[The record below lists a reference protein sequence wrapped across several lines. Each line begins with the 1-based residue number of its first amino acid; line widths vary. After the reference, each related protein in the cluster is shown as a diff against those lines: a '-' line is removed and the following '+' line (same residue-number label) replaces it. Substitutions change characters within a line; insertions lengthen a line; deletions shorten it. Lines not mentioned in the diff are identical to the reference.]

1 MPAHS
6 DRGKLGEVGEICV
19 RQQAEKAPEFIQKI
33 YETRH

>member
-19 RQQAEKAPEFIQKI
+19 RQQAEKAPEFIRRI